1 MIGKR
6 LLFAM
11 LIVLALGLTAC
22 GAVIDSEGAKIG
34 DPKRFAEATHVAR
47 MSEESVH
54 ATSTA
59 VSLQTTRTAAEISA
73 QATRTIADITARATA
88 EAIAHDKAQ
97 ADADKVRAEATVA
110 LAKAKTEVDA
120 QPAEARGKATA
131 YLLGWAGLGVGVLVM
146 AVGLAFGVVAWV
158 NKRATVIYPNAQG
171 QFPLV
176 PERGL
181 GYTIYHDPNR
191 ALGPGTVV
199 NRPGLAEAITHVI
212 LLAQGREKPQ
222 APGAAYPETA
232 SEQAMLQIGTG
243 AQLVQNEVAKQ
254 SGRPRFMFGFMQ
266 SPGVQPTGAHGQ
278 TRHGRMPQVAVI
290 NDPKQIEHFEQKL
303 LNEGDDE

>member
-1 MIGKR
+1 MKR
-6 LLFAM
+6 LT
-11 LIVLALGLTAC
+11 LIVTMFLAIVVVGC
-22 GAVIDSEGAKIG
+22 VGVIDSEGVKVG
-34 DPKRFAEATHVAR
+34 DPKRFAEATHIAR
-47 MSEESVH
+47 MSDESVQ

-73 QATRTIADITARATA
+73 QATRTVADITARATA
-88 EAIAHDKAQ
+88 EAIAH
-97 ADADKVRAEATVA
+97 DKVRAEATVA

-120 QPAEARGKATA
+120 QPSEAAGKSIG
-131 YLLGWAGLGVGVLVM
+131 YLLSWAGLGAGTLVL

-158 NKRATVIYPNAQG
+158 NKRATVIYPNKQG

-176 PERGL
+176 PERGI

-232 SEQAMLQIGTG
+232 SEQAMLQIGVG
-243 AQLVQNEVAKQ
+243 AQAVQNEVAKQ
-254 SGRPRFMFGFMQ
+254 SGRPKFLFGFT
-266 SPGVQPTGAHGQ
+266 QPVAGQ
-278 TRHGRMPQVAVI
+278 VSQGQARRGRMPQVAVI
-290 NDPKQIEHFEQKL
+290 NDPKQIEHFERKL

>member
-73 QATRTIADITARATA
+73 QATRTVADITARATA
-88 EAIAHDKAQ
+88 EAIAHEKAQ
-97 ADADKVRAEATVA
+97 ADADKVRAQATVA
-110 LAKAKTEVDA
+110 LAKAKTEVEA
-120 QPAEARGKATA
+120 QPAEAQGKSVA
-131 YLLGWAGLGVGVLVM
+131 YLLGWAGLGAGGLVLV
-146 AVGLAFGVVAWV
+146 VGLAFGVVAWV
-158 NKRATVIYPNAQG
+158 NKRATMIYPNKQG

-176 PERGL
+176 PERGP

-191 ALGPGTVV
+191 ALGPGAVI
-199 NRPGLAEAITHVI
+199 NRPGLAERLTHVI
-212 LLAQGREKPQ
+212 LLARGREKPQ
-222 APGAAYPETA
+222 APGVAYPDTA
-232 SEQAMLQIGTG
+232 SESSMLQIGTG
-243 AQLVQNEVAKQ
+243 AQLVQNEIAKQ
-254 SGRPRFMFGFMQ
+254 SGRPKFLFGFMQ
-266 SPGVQPTGAHGQ
+266 PMGTQLPGDRGAA
-278 TRHGRMPQVAVI
+278 RHGRMPQVAVI
-290 NDPKQIEHFEQKL
+290 NDPKQIEHFERKL